1 MPKSVSEEA
10 RLLVSRGLE
19 RFERGEVADAVSDW
33 EMAARIDA
41 GNAQAR
47 RLALFGQTKLL
58 ETERGLHASHS
69 RHDTL
74 ESPIPQFL
82 AALTGRRSGEVK
94 APMGEAPTPR
104 MGLSGDTTRKV
115 LTETS
120 SELSAEGIVRD
131 TSPDTLE
138 DLQVHV
144 SDIRASTN
152 ELIGECRNSLNAGKG
167 ESAALAAELALQL
180 AERAPLP
187 GVDDLIEPSRALFE
201 RAFRACLGNL
211 QSCPIRSIAPEHLS
225 DHGFDHRAAFLMSR
239 MDGVASL
246 ADLIDSSGMPGFEA
260 VRLLAGLRRARV
272 IDLLPV

>member
-19 RFERGEVADAVSDW
+19 RFERGEVSDAVSDW

-47 RLALFGQTKLL
+47 RLALFGQAKLL
-58 ETERGLHASHS
+58 ETERGLLASHS

-94 APMGEAPTPR
+94 APMADAPTPR
-104 MGLSGDTTRKV
+104 VGVSGATTRNV
-115 LTETS
+115 MENSGEIST
-120 SELSAEGIVRD
+120 EGIVRD
-131 TSPDTLE
+131 ISPDTLE

-201 RAFRACLGNL
+201 RAFRACLGSL
-211 QSCPIRSIAPEHLS
+211 QSCAIRSIAPEHLS

-246 ADLIDSSGMPGFEA
+246 ADIIDSSGMPSFEA